1 MADTFLLDLVTPERS
16 LFSGPVVELVAP
28 GAMGEFGVLPGH
40 AHLLSELKA
49 GRLRYRTEGGER
61 TLAAA
66 GGFAE
71 VTAEK
76 VTVLLDDAAYA
87 DELDRETLQ
96 REIERLEDEVPDP
109 SDERFPIW
117 EKTLT
122 WKKTCLE
129 VAKGA

>member
-16 LFSGPVVELVAP
+16 LFSGPVLELVAP
-28 GAMGEFGVLPGH
+28 GALGEFGVLPGH
-40 AHLLSELKA
+40 ANLLSELRA
-49 GRLRYRTEGGER
+49 GRLRYRTEGGEQ

-76 VTVLLDDAAYA
+76 VTVLLDDAVYV
-87 DELDRETLQ
+87 DELDREALQ
-96 REIERLEDEVPDP
+96 REIERLEAEAPDP
-109 SDERFPIW
+109 SDEKFPAW
-117 EKTLT
+117 EKTLS

-129 VAKGA
+129 VAKAA

>member
-66 GGFAE
+66 GGFVE

-87 DELDRETLQ
+87 DELDRDTVQ
-96 REIERLEDEVPDP
+96 REIERLEAEALDP
-109 SDERFPIW
+109 SDERFPVW
-117 EKTLT
+117 EKTLS